1 VPRSVVA
8 TLAGLIAL
16 SALAVDITLVAL
28 PATALALG
36 GDPARSGLIVTS
48 YLAGFAPGQLLWG
61 LLADRFGRRPAVL
74 IGLAGFTAATI
85 ACAAANDFDTLLAAR
100 LAQGLAGGAGP
111 VLARTIARDLASEAA
126 GARLLALLTAVLGG
140 APLLAPLAG
149 AALLTFIDW
158 RSVFWATAAY
168 GLVLLA
174 LAMKRLPES
183 RPARPAVAASSL
195 SRRTSMLLRQRGFLY
210 GLALVALPFGGYHT
224 LLALYPSVAMVERG
238 LSEGAFAALF
248 AAAAACFVGGSAIS
262 RAFVL
267 RLRMPRLMAIAGAF
281 CLAGAL
287 MTVVASAGG
296 GIAWL
301 GLGAAVYVLGVGQM
315 LPLAT
320 TVALRDAGEAT
331 GWAVALLG
339 LVQIGGGAV
348 LSYLASVAGT
358 PGVSL
363 AVVLGLSALAAG
375 VALATIGRPVHVSRV
390 RGD

>member
-1 VPRSVVA
+1 
-8 TLAGLIAL
+8 
-16 SALAVDITLVAL
+16 
-28 PATALALG
+28 
-36 GDPARSGLIVTS
+36 
-48 YLAGFAPGQLLWG
+48 
-61 LLADRFGRRPAVL
+61 
-74 IGLAGFTAATI
+74 
-85 ACAAANDFDTLLAAR
+85 
-100 LAQGLAGGAGP
+100 
-111 VLARTIARDLASEAA
+111 
-126 GARLLALLTAVLGG
+126 
-140 APLLAPLAG
+140 
-149 AALLTFIDW
+149 
-158 RSVFWATAAY
+158 
-168 GLVLLA
+168 
-174 LAMKRLPES
+174 
-183 RPARPAVAASSL
+183 
-195 SRRTSMLLRQRGFLY
+195 
-210 GLALVALPFGGYHT
+210 
-224 LLALYPSVAMVERG
+224 MVERG

-320 TVALRDAGEAT
+320 TVALRDAGEAA